1 MERKSSF
8 NSYELTKRL
17 NELDKRRESS
27 QPYKGMGIHKA
38 LVEESIVRKIHRY
51 GMISGVSL

>member
-17 NELDKRRESS
+17 DELDKRRESS
-27 QPYKGMGIHKA
+27 QPYKGIGIHKVI
-38 LVEESIVRKIHRY
+38 VEDFITRQIHKY
-51 GMISGVSL
+51 GMINGVSL

>member
-1 MERKSSF
+1 MENKSKF
-8 NSYELTKRL
+8 NSYEIDKK
-17 NELDKRRESS
+17 LDKLHEVRRT
-27 QPYKGMGIHKA
+27 YKGMEIYKA